1 MKENKM
7 EVMPV
12 NKLLITMAAPMILSM
27 LIGAMYNIV
36 DSLFVSRYGE
46 NALSAISLAF
56 PIQSIIIATGTGIGV
71 GIKCIVIS
79 LFR

>member
-27 LIGAMYNIV
+27 LIGAI
-36 DSLFVSRYGE
+36 
-46 NALSAISLAF
+46 
-56 PIQSIIIATGTGIGV
+56 
-71 GIKCIVIS
+71 
-79 LFR
+79 